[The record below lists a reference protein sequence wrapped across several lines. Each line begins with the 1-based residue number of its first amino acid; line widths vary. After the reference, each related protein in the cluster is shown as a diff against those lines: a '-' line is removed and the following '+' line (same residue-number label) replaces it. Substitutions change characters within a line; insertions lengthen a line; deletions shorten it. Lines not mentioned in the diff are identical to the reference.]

1 MVDAYGW
8 TTERFT
14 QSLVIGAAIMDAPP
28 FKSDIFYSVQNEDY
42 QTELAVLR
50 RIDHAAPLSVL
61 MIAFSGENVLSV
73 LTDDRVGCVDAVD
86 MNPAQLHLC
95 ELRRTALHQLGRDEQ
110 IRLLGADP
118 SRNRAGDETMRL
130 ALYDRIRPW
139 LPEEARTFWD
149 ARREGD
155 LAFGVHHVGRND
167 VGMHDMQER
176 LRTAGFTPL
185 Q

>member
-1 MVDAYGW
+1 
-8 TTERFT
+8 
-14 QSLVIGAAIMDAPP
+14 
-28 FKSDIFYSVQNEDY
+28 
-42 QTELAVLR
+42 
-50 RIDHAAPLSVL
+50 
-61 MIAFSGENVLSV
+61 
-73 LTDDRVGCVDAVD
+73 
-86 MNPAQLHLC
+86 
-95 ELRRTALHQLGRDEQ
+95 
-110 IRLLGADP
+110 
-118 SRNRAGDETMRL
+118 MRL